1 MPSKPSF
8 HLLFSLIPVIVIQS
22 LPSFVEFYTSLHH
35 NLYNIAHDFLSLITI
50 ANFFLKPSSGVK
62 RTWRDK
68 TERQKMKIFCHPDIV
83 NSLKL
88 LIAKE
93 VGGVANVALESVHPE
108 TRVVPFLTSPTLPVL
123 QLDDGEVR
131 DNGRS

>member
-1 MPSKPSF
+1 MEGQK
-8 HLLFSLIPVIVIQS
+8 HK
-22 LPSFVEFYTSLHH
+22 
-35 NLYNIAHDFLSLITI
+35 D
-50 ANFFLKPSSGVK
+50 
-62 RTWRDK
+62 
-68 TERQKMKIFCHPDIV
+68 KMKIFCHPDNV

-123 QLDDGEVR
+123 QLDDGEVSDDGSSER
-131 DNGRS
+131 NYGHFLAVSDS